1 MSRGAPAWLTRV
13 VACPGCAGTLSARAG
28 GERRAGML
36 AAGLLG
42 CRQCGVFYPVL
53 GGVAILAADPAQYLA
68 SYRDAVLASLA
79 EHRLASRAAVELVTA
94 FAEAG
99 RGAEPLGFA
108 DDSVAADLG
117 PAPAPLTGEGAAA
130 RFGDF
135 LAAVDAAPAPD
146 DVALEL
152 APARMRVAVEV
163 GCGAGAL
170 TARLRARADRVLVV
184 DLSLR
189 ALLGARAAA
198 SRRRGGGELAC
209 AVADAEALPVRAA
222 AAAGLFAVNLVDLL
236 GDPGAFFAAAAAALA
251 PRGRLVLTT
260 PDPSLGG
267 GTDERLAAELSRAGL
282 RVEAERDAIPWLRR
296 HSPRHVEVYFV
307 RALAAARS

>member
-13 VACPGCAGTLSARAG
+13 VACPGCGGSLSARPG
-28 GERRAGML
+28 GQRRAGKL
-36 AAGLLG
+36 AVGLLG
-42 CRQCGVFYPVL
+42 CRQCGAFYPVL
-53 GGVAILAADPAQYLA
+53 GGVAILAADPAHYLA
-68 SYRDAVLASLA
+68 SYRDAVLAALA
-79 EHRLASRAAVELVTA
+79 EHRLASRAAVELVAA

-99 RGAEPLGFA
+99 RGAEPLGFS

-117 PAPAPLTGEGAAA
+117 PAPAPLGGPGAAE
-130 RFGDF
+130 RFRDF

-152 APARMRVAVEV
+152 APARMRVAVEI

-170 TARLRARADRVLVV
+170 TARLRARADRVLVC

-198 SRRRGGGELAC
+198 SRRRGGGELGC
-209 AVADAEALPVRAA
+209 AVADAQSLPLRAA
-222 AAAGLFAVNLVDLL
+222 TAAGLFAVNLIDLL
-236 GDPGAFFAAAAAALA
+236 DDPGAFLAAAAAALA
-251 PRGRLVLTT
+251 PRGRLLLTT

-267 GTDERLAAELSRAGL
+267 GSDERLAVELARAGL
-282 RVEAERDAIPWLRR
+282 RVESERDAVAWLRR
-296 HSPRHVEVYFV
+296 HSARHVEVYFV